1 MRGLRIA
8 VYHNLP
14 TGGAKRTLHDMVRRL
29 SRNHHLDC
37 FTLSCSSREFC
48 DLRPYVQN
56 MHVYG
61 FQPAPLL
68 RSPLGRA
75 NSLLRLGDIT
85 RLARLSRHI
94 ARDIDAG
101 NYDVAFVHP
110 SQYTQSPTLLRFL
123 RIPSLYYCQEP
134 LRRLYEPSAHH
145 TSRQPERWRAILD
158 RLDPAQALYD
168 GVLRHADLANVRA
181 ATSVLAN
188 SRFTAQNVNRIYGI
202 ESEVCYHGVDVAQFA
217 PLGLKR
223 ENMVLSVGA
232 LVPIKGHDFVVRSV
246 GLIPASIRPGLTI
259 VSNHASPEERTHV
272 EQIARQCGV
281 ELSIRL
287 MASDTELVALYNQ
300 ARATAYAPHLEPFGL
315 VPLESMACGTPVVG
329 VREGGVAET
338 ILDGETGFLVE
349 RDVQLFAQALQT
361 MCAHPDLATQYGMR
375 GRSYVEER
383 WTWDHRLRTLEQYL
397 SETARAGKMYIRTA
411 EIKER
416 AGA

>member
-1 MRGLRIA
+1 MHGLRIA

-29 SRNHHLDC
+29 SRNHRLDC
-37 FTLSCSSREFC
+37 FTLSCSSQEFC

-56 MHVYG
+56 VHVYG
-61 FQPAPLL
+61 FQPTPLL

-75 NSLLRLGDIT
+75 NALLRLADTT

-94 ARDIDAG
+94 ALDIDAG
-101 NYDVAFVHP
+101 NYDAAFVHP
-110 SQYTQSPTLLRFL
+110 SQYTQAPTLLRFL
-123 RIPSLYYCQEP
+123 RTPSLYYCQEP
-134 LRRLYEPSAHH
+134 LRRLYEPSVHH
-145 TSRQPERWRAILD
+145 TRRQPERWRAILD
-158 RLDPAQALYD
+158 QLDPARVLYD
-168 GVLRHADLANVRA
+168 GVLRRVDLANVRA
-181 ATSVLAN
+181 ATGVLAN

-202 ESEVCYHGVDVAQFA
+202 EAGVCYHGVDVAQFA

-232 LVPIKGHDFVVRSV
+232 LVPVKGHDFVVRSV

-259 VSNHASPEERTHV
+259 VSNHASPEERAHV

-349 RDVQLFAQALQT
+349 RDVPVFAQALQT
-361 MCAHPDLATQYGMR
+361 MCTRPDLATQYGMR
-375 GRSYVEER
+375 GRSYVEEH
-383 WTWDHRLRTLEQYL
+383 WTWDHRLRTLERYL
-397 SETARAGKMYIRTA
+397 SEIARTGEMYIRTA
-411 EIKER
+411 KIKER

>member
-1 MRGLRIA
+1 MHGLRIA

-14 TGGAKRTLHDMVRRL
+14 IGGAKRTLHDVVRRL
-29 SRNHHLDC
+29 SHNHRLDC

-48 DLRPYVQN
+48 DVRPYVRN

-61 FQPAPLL
+61 FQPTQLL

-75 NSLLRLGDIT
+75 NALLRLWDIT
-85 RLARLSRHI
+85 RLANLSRHI

-110 SQYTQSPTLLRFL
+110 SQYTQSPTLLRTL
-123 RIPSLYYCQEP
+123 RVPSLYYCQEP

-145 TSRQPERWRAILD
+145 TRRQLAGWGAILD
-158 RLDPAQALYD
+158 RVDPARGLYD
-168 GVLRHADLANVRA
+168 GVLRRVDLANVRA
-181 ATSVLAN
+181 ATSVLVN

-202 ESEVCYHGVDVAQFA
+202 ESEVCYHGVSIDQFA

-232 LVPIKGHDFVVRSV
+232 LVPVKGHDFVVRSV

-259 VSNHASPEERTHV
+259 VSNQASPEERAHV

-281 ELSIRL
+281 ALSIRL
-287 MASDTELVALYNQ
+287 MISDAELVALYNQ
-300 ARATAYAPHLEPFGL
+300 ARVTAYAPHLEPFGL

-329 VREGGVAET
+329 VREGGVTET

-349 RDVQLFAQALQT
+349 RDIQVFARALQT
-361 MCAHPDLATQYGMR
+361 MCAHPDLAAQYGTQ
-375 GRSYVEER
+375 GRNHVEEH
-383 WTWDHRLRTLEQYL
+383 WTWDHRLRTLEKYL
-397 SETARAGKMYIRTA
+397 SETALARKAYAHTA
-411 EIKER
+411 NLKEE